1 MTATTRVDTLIRARA
16 IYPLAADRSV
26 YRALA
31 IGGERIVGV
40 SPDRD
45 GFDSD
50 RASGTSLID
59 VPSLT
64 ILPAFFDNHNHLG
77 EASRNNLFV
86 GVGKAA
92 SISEMVELIR
102 ERAARTPAG
111 EWIQTSNDW
120 HQDRFVERRVPTA
133 ADLDVAT
140 NNHSVVAR
148 RGGHMAVVNSVA
160 LKMSGITRDTAD
172 PPGGHV
178 GHTPS
183 GDPDG
188 ALEGGAQ
195 YALLR
200 IPEPALEEQLAQL
213 QGWSETFAGVGLGGV
228 RDPLVSGDGMQLYRA
243 ALERGGLP
251 IRVRAMP

>member
-1 MTATTRVDTLIRARA
+1 
-16 IYPLAADRSV
+16 V

-140 NNHSVVAR
+140 NNHPVVAR

-183 GDPDG
+183 GDPD
-188 ALEGGAQ
+188 E
-195 YALLR
+195 
-200 IPEPALEEQLAQL
+200 
-213 QGWSETFAGVGLGGV
+213 S
-228 RDPLVSGDGMQLYRA
+228 SRA
-243 ALERGGLP
+243 AHSTPCCEFRSQPSRSSSPNCKAGQRRSQVSVSAVCA
-251 IRVRAMP
+251 IHW